1 MVSGPIAQSMR
12 VLTFSILSRRSVHI
26 PEMAAMMAVSSGLT
40 EGGCVGVMVEA
51 TMGVTIRGGLV
62 GRGGKLGACGVLS
75 SGDWVCA
82 QVTQV

>member
-1 MVSGPIAQSMR
+1 
-12 VLTFSILSRRSVHI
+12 
-26 PEMAAMMAVSSGLT
+26 MAVSSGLT
-40 EGGCVGVMVEA
+40 EGGCVGVMVEV